1 MRILFL
7 GLNLFIYYGIN
18 LLLAYYNF
26 FVGLAIVMK
35 DKAALWTD
43 GRYYTQAEQE
53 LDCNWILM
61 KQGE

>member
-26 FVGLAIVMK
+26 FVGVAIVMK
-35 DKAALWTD
+35 AKAALWTD
-43 GRYYTQAEQE
+43 GRSYTQAEQE